1 PADIHGRAR
10 RIAGLE
16 VLHPAGEAVE
26 ESEGHA
32 WGPLG
37 RPSILPG
44 GRGDSHDS
52 CGAQGQRLHSAVVNP
67 SFLPAK
73 RWLPLILATAFAAAP
88 AWAQHTVIQAEN
100 VRYEYAQVLRAEP
113 VYQTLRAT
121 SMVER
126 CEQSSMVQPEEGEE
140 RRGLS
145 RVVGAVRDVLTP
157 GRGGSDAEGTPA
169 QAEGD
174 CRMVPVER
182 EFRRPIAYDVD
193 YVVRGVKYRSRL
205 PRDPGNR
212 LRVKVAV
219 TPVVPEGN
227 VD

>member
-1 PADIHGRAR
+1 MHPSQPAR
-10 RIAGLE
+10 
-16 VLHPAGEAVE
+16 
-26 ESEGHA
+26 
-32 WGPLG
+32 
-37 RPSILPG
+37 
-44 GRGDSHDS
+44 
-52 CGAQGQRLHSAVVNP
+52 
-67 SFLPAK
+67 
-73 RWLPLILATAFAAAP
+73 RWLPPLLAAAFAAAP

-121 SMVER
+121 GMVER
-126 CEQSSMVQPEEGEE
+126 CEQSSMVEPASGEE

-157 GRGGSDAEGTPA
+157 GRRDEAASDAEGA
-169 QAEGD
+169 AEGEAAD
-174 CRMVPVER
+174 GCRMVPVER

-205 PRDPGNR
+205 PQDPGNR
-212 LRVKVAV
+212 LRVRVAV

-227 VD
+227 LD

>member
-1 PADIHGRAR
+1 M
-10 RIAGLE
+10 
-16 VLHPAGEAVE
+16 
-26 ESEGHA
+26 
-32 WGPLG
+32 
-37 RPSILPG
+37 
-44 GRGDSHDS
+44 
-52 CGAQGQRLHSAVVNP
+52 P

-73 RWLPLILATAFAAAP
+73 RCLPLLLAPWFAAVP

-113 VYQTLRAT
+113 IYQTLRAT

-126 CEQSSMVQPEEGEE
+126 CEQSSMVAPENDAE

-157 GRGGSDAEGTPA
+157 NRQDQA
-169 QAEGD
+169 QADDDDD

-205 PRDPGNR
+205 PNDPGNR
-212 LRVKVAV
+212 LRVKVSV
-219 TPVVPEGN
+219 TPVVPGANPE
-227 VD
+227 

>member
-1 PADIHGRAR
+1 M
-10 RIAGLE
+10 
-16 VLHPAGEAVE
+16 HP
-26 ESEGHA
+26 
-32 WGPLG
+32 
-37 RPSILPG
+37 
-44 GRGDSHDS
+44 
-52 CGAQGQRLHSAVVNP
+52 
-67 SFLPAK
+67 FLPAK
-73 RWLPLILATAFAAAP
+73 RWLPLLLAPAFAVAP

-126 CEQSSMVQPEEGEE
+126 CEQSSMVEPEDAEE

-157 GRGGSDAEGTPA
+157 NRRDSAADGET
-169 QAEGD
+169 GD
-174 CRMVPVER
+174 DCVMVPVER
-182 EFRRPIAYDVD
+182 EFSRPIAYDVD

-205 PRDPGNR
+205 PNDPGNR

-227 VD
+227 LD